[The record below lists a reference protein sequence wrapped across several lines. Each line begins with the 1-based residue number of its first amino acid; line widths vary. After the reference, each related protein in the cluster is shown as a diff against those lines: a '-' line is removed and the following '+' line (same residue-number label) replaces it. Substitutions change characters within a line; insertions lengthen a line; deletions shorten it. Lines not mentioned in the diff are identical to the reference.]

1 MSEKIQ
7 IMFEKVKDFV
17 LRYVVEPFR
26 HFGPLDLLDILIL
39 TVLLYALYRFAKT
52 RRAGRVVAGLCIVII
67 LSLGVTFLQLPALT
81 YIVRL
86 FGSAFFF
93 CLVLI
98 FQPEIRD
105 ALERIGNSRAA
116 APKSDTIPKKLYPLA
131 KEVTK
136 ETLDAVFD
144 MSESCTGAL
153 IVFEGMTKLGEYV
166 ESGKYVDARITSHL
180 LSNIFFDKAPL
191 HDGAVIIRDFRIYAA
206 SVVLPSTKS
215 TMDFGSMGTRH
226 RAAVGVSEVSDA
238 LVIVVSE
245 QSGKVSVAQEGRLLR
260 GVDRDMLEDI
270 LMTYLAGNLYLR
282 NRREESKK
290 LYMERLE
297 KMNHTPVVER
307 EEPKQEAEQLEIPLP
322 KPGIPELYEENDI
335 PKKGENE

>member
-1 MSEKIQ
+1 MAAKLQTFWETI
-7 IMFEKVKDFV
+7 KDFV

-26 HFGPLDLLDILIL
+26 HFGPFDLLDILLL

-52 RRAGRVVAGLCIVII
+52 RRAGRVLAGLVIVII
-67 LSLGVTFLQLPALT
+67 VSLLVTLLNLPALT

-86 FGSAFFF
+86 FASASFF
-93 CLVLI
+93 CFVLI

-105 ALERIGNSRAA
+105 ALERIGNSRLA
-116 APKSDTIPKKLYPLA
+116 APLSDTIPKKLYPLA
-131 KEVTK
+131 KEVTA
-136 ETLDAVFD
+136 ETLDAVFA

-153 IVFEGMTKLGEYV
+153 IVFEGMTKLGDYM
-166 ESGKYVDARITSHL
+166 ESGKLVDARVTSHL

-191 HDGAVIIRDFRIYAA
+191 HDGAVIIRNFRIFAA

-238 LVIVVSE
+238 LVVVVSE

-282 NRREESKK
+282 TRRAESKK
-290 LYMERLE
+290 LFLERLE
-297 KMNHTPVVER
+297 QLTNTPVNESDG
-307 EEPKQEAEQLEIPLP
+307 PKLEAEQLEMPLP
-322 KPGIPELYEENDI
+322 KPGIPELFDEEDM
-335 PKKGENE
+335 PTKGA

>member
-1 MSEKIQ
+1 MPSLQ
-7 IMFEKVKDFV
+7 SLWEKVKDFT

-26 HFGPLDLLDILIL
+26 HFGPFDLIDILLLSIL
-39 TVLLYALYRFAKT
+39 IYALYRFAKA
-52 RRAGRVVAGLCIVII
+52 RRAGRVVAGLVVVVIA
-67 LSLGVTFLQLPALT
+67 SLLVTALHLPALT
-81 YIVRL
+81 YIVHL
-86 FGSAFFF
+86 FASAFFF
-93 CLVLI
+93 CFVLI

-105 ALERIGNSRAA
+105 ALERIGNSRLV
-116 APKSDTIPKKLYPLA
+116 APRSDTIPQKLYPLA
-131 KEVTK
+131 KEVTAQ
-136 ETLDAVFD
+136 TLDAVFE

-153 IVFEGMTKLGEYV
+153 IVFEGLTKLGEYA
-166 ESGKYVDARITSHL
+166 ETGKYVDARVTSHL

-191 HDGAVIIRDFRIYAA
+191 HDGAVIIRNFRIYAA

-238 LVIVVSE
+238 LVVVVSE

-282 NRREESKK
+282 TRRAESKR
-290 LYMERLE
+290 LYLERLE
-297 KMNHTPVVER
+297 KLTNTPVSDH
-307 EEPKQEAEQLEIPLP
+307 EEPKIEAEQLEMPLP
-322 KPGIPELYEENDI
+322 KPGIPELYEEEDI
-335 PKKGENE
+335 PTKGDRSI

>member
-1 MSEKIQ
+1 MSENLRSLW
-7 IMFEKVKDFV
+7 EKTEDFV

-52 RRAGRVVAGLCIVII
+52 RRAGRVVAGLCVVVVM
-67 LSLGVTFLQLPALT
+67 SLLVTLLHLPALT

-86 FGSAFFF
+86 FASAFFF
-93 CLVLI
+93 CFVLI

-105 ALERIGNSRAA
+105 ALERIGNSRLA
-116 APKSDTIPKKLYPLA
+116 APRSDTIPKKLYPLA
-131 KEVTK
+131 KEVTA
-136 ETLDAVFD
+136 ETLDAVFE

-153 IVFEGMTKLGEYV
+153 IVFEGLTKLGDYV
-166 ESGKYVDARITSHL
+166 ESGKYVDARVTSHL

-191 HDGAVIIRDFRIYAA
+191 HDGAVIIRNFRIYAA

-238 LVIVVSE
+238 LVVVVSE

-282 NRREESKK
+282 TRRAESKK
-290 LYMERLE
+290 LFLERLE
-297 KMNHTPVVER
+297 KLTNTPVTDR
-307 EEPKQEAEQLEIPLP
+307 EEPKLEAEQLEMPLP
-322 KPGIPELYEENDI
+322 KPGIPELYDEEDM
-335 PKKGENE
+335 PTKGD

>member
-1 MSEKIQ
+1 MGEKITAFWGQ
-7 IMFEKVKDFV
+7 VKEFV
-17 LRYVVEPFR
+17 LQYVVEPFR
-26 HFGPLDLLDILIL
+26 HIGIFDVIDILL
-39 TVLLYALYRFAKT
+39 LAVLLYALYRFAKT
-52 RRAGRVVAGLCIVII
+52 RRAGRVLAGLVVVII
-67 LSLGVTFLQLPALT
+67 ASLLVTALNLPALT

-86 FGSAFFF
+86 FASAFFF
-93 CLVLI
+93 CFVLI

-105 ALERIGNSRAA
+105 ALERIGNSRLA
-116 APKSDTIPKKLYPLA
+116 APRSDTIPHKLYPMA
-131 KEVTK
+131 KEVTR

-144 MSESCTGAL
+144 MSETCTGAL
-153 IVFEGMTKLGEYV
+153 IVFEGMTKLGDYV
-166 ESGKYVDARITSHL
+166 QSGKIVDARVTSHL
-180 LSNIFFDKAPL
+180 LANIFFDKAPL

-260 GVDRDMLEDI
+260 GVDREMLEDI

-282 NRREESKK
+282 TRREESKK
-290 LYMERLE
+290 LFLERLE
-297 KMNHTPVVER
+297 QLTNTPANEQ
-307 EEPKQEAEQLEIPLP
+307 EEPKLEAEQLEMPLP
-322 KPGIPELYEENDI
+322 KPGLPELFDEEDL
-335 PKKGENE
+335 PKGS